1 MISEDFWSE
10 KADTLCTKLGD
21 WFKTQDAFMGSGYE
35 DNFVAGNTLFSNN
48 RCYLADRKLGNV
60 SFKFGIV
67 PTPKYDADQEN
78 FISVVG
84 NPFSLYAIF
93 TNTEDRER
101 SAAVLEC
108 WASEAYRTT
117 TPAQYELNMKARYS
131 EENDDSRMY
140 TIIKSTVCFD
150 IGRLFNPEINDIT
163 DIYFKAVESGQSW
176 AAQTKKNSRTL
187 PPLIAGI
194 VENFKK
200 IEG

>member
-1 MISEDFWSE
+1 
-10 KADTLCTKLGD
+10 
-21 WFKTQDAFMGSGYE
+21 
-35 DNFVAGNTLFSNN
+35 
-48 RCYLADRKLGNV
+48 
-60 SFKFGIV
+60 
-67 PTPKYDADQEN
+67 
-78 FISVVG
+78 
-84 NPFSLYAIF
+84 
-93 TNTEDRER
+93 
-101 SAAVLEC
+101 
-108 WASEAYRTT
+108 
-117 TPAQYELNMKARYS
+117 MKARYS